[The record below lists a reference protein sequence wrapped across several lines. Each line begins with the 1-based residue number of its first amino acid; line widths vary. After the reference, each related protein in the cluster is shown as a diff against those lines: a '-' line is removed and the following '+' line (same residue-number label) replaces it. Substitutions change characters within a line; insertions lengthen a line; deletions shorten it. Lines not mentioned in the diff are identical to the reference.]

1 MGRGENHQKRE
12 RRRGKRGREDK
23 GEVEGR
29 PEQLV
34 SAQEGDMAPAPAP
47 GMASSTNSSL
57 PVLGGIL
64 ITSLMSFLALLSH

>member
-1 MGRGENHQKRE
+1 MVSTTK
-12 RRRGKRGREDK
+12 
-23 GEVEGR
+23 VS
-29 PEQLV
+29 LLLLSLVVLSVAV